1 MAVQPR
7 RKIPEAIYLVVLG
20 KGSSAQRTWL
30 YHSYQHAWN
39 LKEHLGGQL
48 FKIGTAGM
56 VEINA

>member
-1 MAVQPR
+1 M
-7 RKIPEAIYLVVLG
+7 VVLG